1 MNKGVKLVSIRDSP
15 LKDKKYKA
23 LFTSGKVVHF
33 GAKGFE
39 DYTIHKDDERK
50 RLYILRHKKNENWTN
65 PFTPGALSRFVLW
78 NLPSLKESIAD
89 YKKRF
94 NL

>member
-1 MNKGVKLVSIRDSP
+1 MNKPKLVSITESP
-15 LKDKKYKA
+15 LSDKKYKA
-23 LFTSGKVVHF
+23 QFTDGKVVHF
-33 GAKGFE
+33 GAKGYS
-39 DYTIHKDDERK
+39 DYTIHKNEERK
-50 RLYILRHKKNENWTN
+50 RLYILRHKKNEDWNN
-65 PFTPGALSRFVLW
+65 PFTAGSLSRFVLW